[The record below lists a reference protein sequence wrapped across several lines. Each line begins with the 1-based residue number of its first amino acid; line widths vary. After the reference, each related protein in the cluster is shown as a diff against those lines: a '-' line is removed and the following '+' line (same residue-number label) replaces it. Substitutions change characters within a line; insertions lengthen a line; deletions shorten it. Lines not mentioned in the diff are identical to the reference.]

1 MPYQYGVNSKE
12 RALALA
18 GAIALAAALL
28 SLLALGLNVERVQ
41 KIAQSITAIAIPLS
55 APVPP
60 ITEPQQKPSEANSG
74 RAAPPNIKSKA
85 APREA
90 PKPIIK
96 IPKVTKMPAA
106 LKAEQGTDSR
116 SGAAAKAG
124 EGSGA
129 GGQGDGLG
137 SGRSG
142 SGTGGGT
149 RPIWQSG
156 SIQDRDYPRSS
167 SSARRGGEVETRF
180 TILPNGRVQNCR
192 ITRSSGDAELDATTC
207 RLIEQRF
214 QFKPATNGAG
224 DAISSQYGW
233 RQNWWLESRR

>member
-137 SGRSG
+137 SGTSG
-142 SGTGGGT
+142 SGLSS
-149 RPIWQSG
+149 ISG
-156 SIQDRDYPRSS
+156 AAMRAGFTPMRASNSS
-167 SSARRGGEVETRF
+167 RRGDVDA
-180 TILPNGRVQNCR
+180 R
-192 ITRSSGDAELDATTC
+192 ISAGLDTA
-207 RLIEQRF
+207 RL
-214 QFKPATNGAG
+214 T
-224 DAISSQYGW
+224 
-233 RQNWWLESRR
+233 